1 MRKKVNLESIERYN
15 PSIENGLTTE
25 QVNSRISDGLINK
38 KNKKYSKSYLSIFL
52 GNFCTFFN
60 LLGLIICIV
69 MAYAGAEIGNFFF
82 VFIYIANIFIGIIQE
97 IRAKI
102 CVERL
107 SIVSNKHT
115 HVIRD
120 GKKVDIP
127 SNEIVLDDL
136 IMFKIGN
143 QISVDCEIID
153 GFVEVNEAL
162 LTGESV
168 AVKKQAGDTL
178 LSGSFIVSGTCKAI
192 ARKIG
197 TDSYAEQ
204 LTAKAKTYKRP
215 HSELMSSLGAIIKGI
230 SIIIIPI
237 ALIQIFKNSILNVVP
252 KEAILTTAASVI
264 GMIPSGMFLLTSL
277 TLAVGTIKLAK
288 NNTLVQDLYSLE
300 MLALV
305 DTICFDK
312 TGTLTDGNMTV
323 QEVVPIGK
331 NSIED
336 INAITSS
343 MLNALKDDNQTA
355 KALINYFDTSNTYKS
370 VATLPFNSERKMS
383 AVAFDNQMT
392 YAFGAPE
399 FVLSK
404 KTYENYSEEINNYL
418 KQGLRVLVLA
428 KSNKLLTDNYLPS
441 DFKPIALIVIIDT
454 IRKEAVE
461 TVSWFKENGVDI
473 KVISGDN
480 PITVSEIAKRVGIDN
495 ADKYISLEGLSDQ
508 EVYYSANEYTVFGR
522 VSPEQKAI
530 LVKALKDNK
539 HFTAM
544 TGDGVNDI
552 LALKE
557 ADCAISLAS
566 GSEATRNI
574 SHLVLMD
581 DNFNNMPQVVYEGR
595 RVINNVQSSASLY
608 IMKTLF
614 TILLTL
620 LTIFIPAVF
629 TTYPFTPDNMVMLEI
644 FVIGIPS
651 FFLSMQTN
659 SSKATNKFIPTVL
672 EKSLPCAILM
682 VLSVVLVQLLQT
694 FLGAKALSPEIY
706 TTMSV
711 IVLTYSGMLSL
722 YTICYPFNLFR
733 VLLFFMNFSIVTI
746 ISLYAISNGLTLL
759 GLAKMSP
766 LSDYWHHLLV
776 ILVLLLAQIPINY
789 LVVQVCN
796 KLRLGEKIK
805 NKQFGKYK

>member
-1 MRKKVNLESIERYN
+1 MKKSINLESIERYN
-15 PSIENGLTTE
+15 PSLENGLTTA
-25 QVNSRISDGLINK
+25 QVNSRISDGLVNK

-82 VFIYIANIFIGIIQE
+82 IFIYIANILIGIIQE

-120 GKKVDIP
+120 GKNIDIP

-136 IMFKIGN
+136 IIFKIGN
-143 QISVDCEIID
+143 QISVDCEIVD

-178 LSGSFIVSGTCKAI
+178 LSGSFITSGTCKAI

-197 TDSYAEQ
+197 AESYAEQ
-204 LTAKAKTYKRP
+204 LTAKAKTYTRP
-215 HSELMSSLGAIIKGI
+215 RSELMSSLGIIIKIVG
-230 SIIIIPI
+230 IIIIPI

-331 NSIED
+331 NTVEE
-336 INAITSS
+336 INNITSS
-343 MLNALKDDNQTA
+343 MLNSLSDDNQTA
-355 KALINYFDTSNTYKS
+355 KALIDYFGKNDIYKS
-370 VATLPFNSERKMS
+370 IATLPFNSERKMS
-383 AVAFDNQMT
+383 AVTFDNQT
-392 YAFGAPE
+392 TFAFGAPE

-404 KTYENYSEEINNYL
+404 KVYENVEDIINDYQ
-418 KQGLRVLVLA
+418 KQGLRVLILA
-428 KSNKLLTDNYLPS
+428 KSNKVLSEDYIPC

-461 TVSWFKENGVDI
+461 TVNWFKENGVDI

-480 PITVSEIAKRVGIDN
+480 PITVSEIAKRVGIEN
-495 ADKYISLEGLSDQ
+495 ADKYISLEGLTDQ

-566 GSEATRNI
+566 GSEAARNI

-608 IMKTLF
+608 IMKTMF
-614 TILLTL
+614 TIFLTV
-620 LTIFIPAVF
+620 LTIILPTVF
-629 TTYPFTPDNMVMLEI
+629 TTYPFTPDNMIMLEV

-659 SSKATNKFIPTVL
+659 SSKVTAKFVPTVL
-672 EKSLPCAILM
+672 EKSLPCALLM

-694 FLGAKALSPEIY
+694 FLGEKALSPEIY

-711 IVLTYSGMLSL
+711 IILTFSGMLSL

-746 ISLYAISNGLTLL
+746 ISLYAISNGLPLL

-789 LVVQVCN
+789 LVVQVC
-796 KLRLGEKIK
+796 KKFRFGEKLK
-805 NKQFGKYK
+805 QNKKV